1 MTLTVRLESAT
12 ENALASFCSTQAMT
26 KSQVVH
32 QALSSWLKAQPASAG
47 HPLLS
52 FMPQAAPRRKKAA
65 TASVPYESYSKA
77 ALRSK
82 VLSKASGKKP

>member
-12 ENALASFCSTQAMT
+12 ENALASFCSSQAMT

-32 QALSSWLKAQPASAG
+32 QALSSWLKAQPASSGNA
-47 HPLLS
+47 LLA
-52 FMPQAAPRRKKAA
+52 FVPQVAQAKKKVA
-65 TASVPYESYSKA
+65 TVSAPYESYSKA
-77 ALRSK
+77 TLRCK

>member
-12 ENALASFCSTQAMT
+12 ENALASFCSSQAMT

-32 QALSSWLKAQPASAG
+32 QALSSWLKAQPTCAG

-52 FMPQAAPRRKKAA
+52 FVPQAALRRKKV
-65 TASVPYESYSKA
+65 ASAPVPYEPYSKA
-77 ALRSK
+77 ALRNK
-82 VLSKASGKKP
+82 VLSKAAGKKS